1 MFPKSTKAFLDD
13 LLDFLFLVMISF
25 FAFMFIHIALVQSVD
40 QRNDASKELIASV
53 NALQEKL
60 VNVRGV
66 YENGG
71 SPTLD
76 TLTKEIDQK
85 SIELPLRVSRP
96 VSGSLTVVDGA
107 SVNPAGD
114 LGEGTAPSPGQ
125 RR

>member
-25 FAFMFIHIALVQSVD
+25 FAFMFIHVALVQSVD
-40 QRNDASKELIASV
+40 QRNDASKEPIASV

-60 VNVRGV
+60 VNVRGD

-71 SPTLD
+71 NPTLD

-96 VSGSLTVVDGA
+96 ASSSLIVVDGDSA
-107 SVNPAGD
+107 NPAGD

>member
-25 FAFMFIHIALVQSVD
+25 FAFMFIHVALVQSVD
-40 QRNDASKELIASV
+40 QRNDASKEPIASV

-60 VNVRGV
+60 VNVRGD

-71 SPTLD
+71 NPTLG
-76 TLTKEIDQK
+76 TLTKGIDQK

-96 VSGSLTVVDGA
+96 ASSSLIVVDGDSA
-107 SVNPAGD
+107 NPAGD